1 MPPKYLPFYKT
12 NLGSEIINICIY
24 SADCKIATSTNTTF
38 EPDATYQEKEM
49 VFVPYTTLCY
59 SRLLLPFEILNG
71 YIFFKSLDLQ
81 PFKIS
86 IMSNWRCVN
95 KICTNKQMQKLME
108 EQANGTTLLFRSN
121 QTNIYRH
128 DIKHLCKN
136 SHRHKIIPQHASV
149 VLLSVYHTS
158 PHI

>member
-1 MPPKYLPFYKT
+1 MQYIEENHPLDLNSSPNFYISSLVTPLLKMRHAAKISTFYKT

-95 KICTNKQMQKLME
+95 KICTNK
-108 EQANGTTLLFRSN
+108 
-121 QTNIYRH
+121 
-128 DIKHLCKN
+128 
-136 SHRHKIIPQHASV
+136 
-149 VLLSVYHTS
+149 
-158 PHI
+158 

>member
-1 MPPKYLPFYKT
+1 MKADCNPEENHPLDLNSSPYFYMSSLFTPLLRMRHAAKISTFYKT

-49 VFVPYTTLCY
+49 VFVSYTTLCY

-86 IMSNWRCVN
+86 IVSN
-95 KICTNKQMQKLME
+95 
-108 EQANGTTLLFRSN
+108 
-121 QTNIYRH
+121 
-128 DIKHLCKN
+128 
-136 SHRHKIIPQHASV
+136 
-149 VLLSVYHTS
+149 
-158 PHI
+158 